1 MSKQSSTLKSKAA
14 DLYQTSIITNR
25 CKIISVIKSKIC
37 IEKYTMRWEMP
48 AKKQLK
54 KPTTLSKL
62 PQQWKALIWRKV
74 RVERDLSLEIICKSQ
89 LLGLVWQLL
98 EVQLNN
104 LVNNFQKLKIGR
116 ALWLLLIN
124 KN

>member
-1 MSKQSSTLKSKAA
+1 
-14 DLYQTSIITNR
+14 
-25 CKIISVIKSKIC
+25 
-37 IEKYTMRWEMP
+37 MP

-54 KPTTLSKL
+54 KPTTLFKL
-62 PQQWKALIWRKV
+62 PQEWKALIWRKV